1 MDALRRRNPFKYPAE
16 FSESDDTYIMDEQG
30 DKVKCFI
37 GAGID
42 STVAEQ
48 SEHIDDLKKLNA
60 TSTSQNRAML
70 QITFALSVLL

>member
-1 MDALRRRNPFKYPAE
+1 
-16 FSESDDTYIMDEQG
+16 MDEQG
-30 DKVKCFI
+30 DKVKCFM